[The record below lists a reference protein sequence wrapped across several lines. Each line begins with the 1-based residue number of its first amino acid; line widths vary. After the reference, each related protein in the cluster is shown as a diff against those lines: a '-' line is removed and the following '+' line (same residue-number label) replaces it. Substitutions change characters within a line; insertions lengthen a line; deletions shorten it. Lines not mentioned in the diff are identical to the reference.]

1 MMTGMVVRKASSAG
15 VLTPPT
21 RSLSPDAAAA
31 SNGQAADLN
40 TLASR
45 LMQEMGHHA
54 QPPQSPVSDREE
66 GEAVV
71 NGGNGI
77 NGIVNGGIVNGG
89 PHPLEALLREDKYLV
104 ERIVANLGRCVL
116 GLTENGRAS
125 AESRM
130 YRRRLDAARRAL
142 EGLGLE
148 EI

>member
-21 RSLSPDAAAA
+21 RSLSPDAAA

-45 LMQEMGHHA
+45 LMQEMGQHA

-66 GEAVV
+66 GEVVV